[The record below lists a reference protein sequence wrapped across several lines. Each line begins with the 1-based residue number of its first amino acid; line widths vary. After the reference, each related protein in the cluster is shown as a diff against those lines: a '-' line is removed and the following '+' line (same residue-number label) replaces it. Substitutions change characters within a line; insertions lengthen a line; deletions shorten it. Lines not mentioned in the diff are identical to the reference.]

1 MKEKKTE
8 NMGKVWATR
17 IKVLLISGVLASI
30 ANMIYDWRTGAE
42 HIHLPWEVFPALLY
56 MFIIIIVSCVILSLS
71 AASFMTFWRRFC
83 LSRYPSSSMWR

>member
-42 HIHLPWEVFPALLY
+42 HIHLPWEVFPV
-56 MFIIIIVSCVILSLS
+56 IVIVVEPSDTPETTPVFKSTV
-71 AASFMTFWRRFC
+71 AMDESFVVN
-83 LSRYPSSSMWR
+83 S